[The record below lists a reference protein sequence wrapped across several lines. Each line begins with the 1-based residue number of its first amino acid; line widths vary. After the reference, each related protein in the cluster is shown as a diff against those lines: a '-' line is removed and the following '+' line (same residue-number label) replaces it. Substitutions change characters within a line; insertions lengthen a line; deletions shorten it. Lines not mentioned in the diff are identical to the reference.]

1 VRASKYG
8 RFGSGQSVLRVEDER
23 LLTGTG
29 SFADDMSSP
38 DQAHVCF
45 LRSPYPHARILGIDK
60 TAAAALPGVIAIV
73 TGDDLVRG
81 RVKPL
86 PSSADFKRADGSP
99 SASPPRHA
107 LAVGTVRFVGEAVA
121 AVIGES
127 AEQARDAAE
136 AIDVHYE
143 TLPMVADLVDA
154 VAKGAALV
162 WPAASGNIA
171 AEIHHGSAAAAAAA
185 FDKAAHVV
193 SLDLVNQR
201 VAPCPIEPRAVL
213 ASYDAATER
222 ITLRVSCQCP
232 TGLRDDLCN
241 EVLGIPS
248 EKVRVLVGDVGGGF
262 GMKTSLYPEDV
273 VLAFCARELKR
284 PLKWCAERIEEF
296 LAATHGR
303 DLTSKAELAL
313 DGSGRI
319 LALRVSSLANLGAYA
334 TPAGVVIQLMIG
346 PWVSTSIYDIG
357 TIDIRIQGVLTHTTP
372 TSAYRGAGR
381 PEAIYIIERLMD
393 AAARKTGIDPVE
405 LRRRNMIRPEQM
417 PYENAMH
424 KTYDSGQF
432 ELVMNKAI
440 ALAEWEGFGGR
451 SADAKRRG
459 HLRGRGMA
467 TFLEWTGADAFE
479 ERVTVTVSS
488 EGEIEIFNALQGMG
502 QGLATTFAQVAVDVF
517 GVPIDKIKIVQG
529 DTDRGTGFGS
539 AGSRSLFV
547 GGSAVRVAAERTI
560 DKAQQLAAEELEA
573 AVADI
578 EYADGV
584 FNIAGT
590 DRSIGLFDLAR
601 KQPSRRIVLD
611 STSSVAGPTWPNGC
625 HICEVEVDPDT
636 GAVEVA
642 AYWSVNDVGRVV
654 NPMIVIGQLEGGA
667 AQGIGQALCERFVYD
682 RESGQALT
690 ASFLDYA
697 IPHSKMIRH
706 FAMTMDESTPCLNN
720 AMGVKGVGELGTIGA
735 TPAVVNAVID
745 ALARGGL
752 GSRGQAL
759 QMPLTSERVWR
770 ALREAGSVADAEAKR

>member
-1 VRASKYG
+1 
-8 RFGSGQSVLRVEDER
+8 VLRVEDDR
-23 LLTGTG
+23 LLAGAGT
-29 SFADDMSSP
+29 FVDDVTLP
-38 DQAHVCF
+38 DQAYVCF
-45 LRSPYPHARILGIDK
+45 LRSPHPHAQIIGIDK
-60 TAAAALPGVIAIV
+60 TAAVALPGVIAVV
-73 TGDDLVRG
+73 TGEDLVRA

-86 PSSADFKRADGSP
+86 PSSTDFKRADGSP
-99 SASPPRHA
+99 TASPPRHA
-107 LAVGTVRFVGEAVA
+107 LAVGKVRFVGEAVA
-121 AVIGES
+121 AVVGES
-127 AEQARDAAE
+127 AEQARAAAE
-136 AIDVHYE
+136 AIDVRYE
-143 TLPMVADLVDA
+143 TLPMVAEAGDA
-154 VAKGAALV
+154 VANGAPLV
-162 WPAASGNIA
+162 WPAASGNVA
-171 AEIHHGSAAAAAAA
+171 AETRHGDAAATAAA
-185 FDKAAHVV
+185 FAKAAHVV
-193 SLDLVNQR
+193 SLGLVNQR

-213 ASYDAATER
+213 ASYDGATDR

-232 TGLRDDLCN
+232 AGLRDDLCN
-241 EVLGIPS
+241 EVLGIPP

-273 VLAFCARELKR
+273 VLAFCTRELKR

-303 DLTSKAELAL
+303 DLTSRVELAL
-313 DGSGRI
+313 DASGRI
-319 LALRVSSLANLGAYA
+319 LALRVCSLANLGAYA

-346 PWVSTSIYDIG
+346 PWVSTSIYDIR
-357 TIDIRIQGVLTHTTP
+357 TIDIRILGVLTHTAP

-381 PEAIYIIERLMD
+381 PEAIYMIERLMD
-393 AAARKTGIDPVE
+393 AAARKTGIDPAE

-417 PYENAMH
+417 PYKNAMH

-432 ELVMNKAI
+432 ELVMDKAI
-440 ALAEWEGFGGR
+440 ALAEWEGFDAR
-451 SADAKRRG
+451 AADAKRRG
-459 HLRGRGMA
+459 RLRGRGMA

-479 ERVTVTVSS
+479 ERVTVTVSATRS
-488 EGEIEIFNALQGMG
+488 NEGEIEIFNALQAMG

-517 GVPIDKIKIVQG
+517 GVPIGKIKIVQG

-547 GGSAVRVAAERTI
+547 GGSAVRVAAERTVER
-560 DKAQQLAAEELEA
+560 AQQLAAKELEA
-573 AVADI
+573 AAADI

-584 FNIAGT
+584 FSIAGT
-590 DRSIGLFDLAR
+590 DRRIGLFDLAA
-601 KQPSRRIVLD
+601 KQPSRRVVVD

-625 HICEVEVDPDT
+625 HICEVEIDPET

-654 NPMIVIGQLEGGA
+654 NPMIVVGQLEGGA

-735 TPAVVNAVID
+735 TPAVVNAVLD
-745 ALARGGL
+745 ALARNGA
-752 GSRGQAL
+752 GSGVEGL
-759 QMPLTSERVWR
+759 QMPLTSERVWQVWQAGAAAKATR
-770 ALREAGSVADAEAKR
+770 AG